1 MTYQE
6 VILNLS
12 NSLLTKFDEV
22 YHSAEIVTTDENE
35 KLPTVVLKNEWI
47 SLAPTDQKETIYIRR
62 NGDDDVVEELKLG
75 SCIKSY
81 KMRSQLRV
89 VYFEDYA
96 DKHNEIIA
104 HLLQSVLIGGTKLV
118 RMVRD
123 KWKLKKDESSGD
135 YVFKPTTAYFAID
148 IYVFWELKPDNCE
161 EDFCVDIENPIKKC
175 LVTVTE
181 SS

>member
-12 NSLLTKFDEV
+12 NSLVQYFDDV
-22 YHSAEIVTTDENE
+22 YHSAEILTVDNE
-35 KLPTVVLKNEWI
+35 RIPVINLKDDWKY
-47 SLAPTDQKETIYIRR
+47 LAPTDEGQNLYIRR
-62 NGDDDVVEELKLG
+62 NGDDEVMEELRLG

-81 KMRSQLRV
+81 KMRSQLRI

-96 DKHNEIIA
+96 EKHNEIIA
-104 HLLQSVLIGGTKLV
+104 HLLQSVLIGGIKLV

-123 KWKLKKDESSGD
+123 KWKLKKDESSGE
-135 YVFKPTTAYFAID
+135 YVFKPSTAYFAID
-148 IYVFWELKPDNCE
+148 IYVFWELKPDNCDQ
-161 EDFCVDIENPIKKC
+161 DFCVDIENPVKKC

>member
-12 NSLLTKFDEV
+12 NSLVQYFDVV
-22 YHSAEIVTTDENE
+22 YHSAEILQIDNGRIPVIN
-35 KLPTVVLKNEWI
+35 LKDDWKY
-47 SLAPTDQKETIYIRR
+47 LAPTDEEQHLYIRR
-62 NGDDDVVEELKLG
+62 NGDDEVMEELKLG
-75 SCIKSY
+75 SCTKAY
-81 KMRSQLRV
+81 KMRSQLRI

-96 DKHNEIIA
+96 EKHNEIIA
-104 HLLQSVLIGGTKLV
+104 NLLQSVLIGSTKLV

-148 IYVFWELKPDNCE
+148 INVFWELKPDSCE
-161 EDFCVDIENPIKKC
+161 EDFCATLDNPIKKC
-175 LVTVTE
+175 VTE
-181 SS
+181 IIESS

>member
-12 NSLLTKFDEV
+12 NNLITYFDEV
-22 YHSAEIVTTDENE
+22 YHSAEII
-35 KLPTVVLKNEWI
+35 TVDNDRIPVINLKDDWKY
-47 SLAPTDQKETIYIRR
+47 LAPTDEEQNLYIRR
-62 NGDDDVVEELKLG
+62 NGDDEVMEELKLG
-75 SCIKSY
+75 SCVKSY
-81 KMRSQLRV
+81 KMRSPLRV
-89 VYFEDYA
+89 VYFQDYA
-96 DKHNEIIA
+96 TNHNEILA

-148 IYVFWELKPDNCE
+148 IYVFWELKPDNCD
-161 EDFCVDIENPIKKC
+161 EDFCLTLDNPLKKC
-175 LVTVTE
+175 LTEIIE